1 MKKIIIGVLAG
12 GLGVLLLIAA
22 YPYSQEPIISP
33 EPIIVKVPEQKKDV
47 SDSLSYAKNSYMNEC
62 NSEGNIY
69 NYCSCTFEYLDNTL
83 TNTEF
88 IKTNQEAENNT
99 EVVPQVIWDAALS
112 CAEYLE

>member
-22 YPYSQEPIISP
+22 YPSSP
-33 EPIIVKVPEQKKDV
+33 EPIIVEVPEQKKDV

-88 IKTNQEAENNT
+88 IKTSQEAENNT

-112 CAEYLE
+112 CAGYLE